1 MVDALRAAHRV
12 TKRGG
17 IVVDARPDASRPPR
31 ILARGRVRGHL
42 RQTADADMRDR
53 RADEAVERV
62 VRRGLFARGR
72 RGYVWYASRFED
84 LDEFD
89 AYAND
94 SSRYGGMYARGTR
107 RALLP
112 FRRGPLVM
120 RRATKFELLRRL

>member
-31 ILARGRVRGHL
+31 ILARGRVRGRL
-42 RQTADADMRDR
+42 RQTADADLRDGS
-53 RADEAVERV
+53 ADEAVERV

-72 RGYVWYASRFED
+72 VGHVWFGSRFED
-84 LDEFD
+84 LDELD
-89 AYAND
+89 EYVND
-94 SSRYGGMYARGTR
+94 SGRYGAYARGTR
-107 RALLP
+107 PALLP